1 MRAYEPKN
9 IQKKHHE
16 QHEKFEINTLLKY
29 DIYIYTYIY
38 DIYIYSHIS
47 RWNGIC
53 SSPTWKKKECYFS
66 HQSINRHETSLHPS
80 CHLSWL
86 VGLKRCSLRSSFFTL
101 KIEPRAAGKKVPWRV
116 PLRCLEPRFFFFN
129 AETRNPGKQPMKVHL
144 PEMLIFL
151 GHFVK
156 IPPMYLWIPNCC
168 DVQWV
173 RWTAFFGRSLKTT
186 QQPPSSTH
194 IALFYLFSLSHSAVF
209 VIFRAHSIGKLY
221 LLHWED

>member
-1 MRAYEPKN
+1 M
-9 IQKKHHE
+9 
-16 QHEKFEINTLLKY
+16 
-29 DIYIYTYIY
+29 IY
-38 DIYIYSHIS
+38 IYIYSHIS

-53 SSPTWKKKECYFS
+53 SSPTWKKKRNVILAINP
-66 HQSINRHETSLHPS
+66 SIAMKNRLHPS

-101 KIEPRAAGKKVPWRV
+101 KIEPRAAGYSAVACAV
-116 PLRCLEPRFFFFN
+116 AVSGAAIFFFN

>member
-1 MRAYEPKN
+1 MEFVPP
-9 IQKKHHE
+9 QP
-16 QHEKFEINTLLKY
+16 
-29 DIYIYTYIY
+29 
-38 DIYIYSHIS
+38 
-47 RWNGIC
+47 G
-53 SSPTWKKKECYFS
+53 KKKECYFS

-101 KIEPRAAGKKVPWRV
+101 KIEPRAAGYSAAACAVAV
-116 PLRCLEPRFFFFN
+116 SGAAIFFFN

-168 DVQWV
+168 DVQ
-173 RWTAFFGRSLKTT
+173 
-186 QQPPSSTH
+186 
-194 IALFYLFSLSHSAVF
+194 
-209 VIFRAHSIGKLY
+209 
-221 LLHWED
+221 